1 MSHSKFTLGLGLGT
15 LIGGALVC
23 WSRTPSGRKMKDELC
38 CAMHKLST
46 GAHEM
51 LHQVKDEAKTKENNL
66 PEEWHNMLKR

>member
-38 CAMHKLST
+38 CAMHKLSA

-51 LHQVKDEAKTKENNL
+51 LHQV
-66 PEEWHNMLKR
+66 